1 MKKTKAFTLVEMLI
15 VMGIIIILISVGVVT
30 GRWAIRRANKLDHMN
45 AARKL
50 ETALLAF
57 KNENKFVPKVGDCTG
72 EPPVCY
78 SSEFFSEILGFG
90 TTTDYLS
97 EYLEET
103 PFDGGTDATYYY
115 TSDSQG
121 QFFIVCVSLGGED
134 DENHWGFY
142 CTGTGI
148 GFLPGGEYGSIT
160 KEEIGPAGEDT
171 QSGIIE
177 SSAFDDTDWCKDSQE
192 FSGDCRSN

>member
-1 MKKTKAFTLVEMLI
+1 
-15 VMGIIIILISVGVVT
+15 MGILIILISVGIMV

-57 KNENKFVPKVGDCTG
+57 KNENKFVPKVGNCSPIND
-72 EPPVCY
+72 PVCY
-78 SSEFFSEILGFG
+78 ESELFSEILGFK
-90 TTTDYLS
+90 TTPDYLS
-97 EYLEET
+97 EYLEEK
-103 PFDGGTDATYYY
+103 PFNGGTDATYYY

-134 DENHWGFY
+134 DENNWGFY

-148 GFLPGGEYGSIT
+148 GFLPEENPIT
-160 KEEIGPAGEDT
+160 KEEIEPEDT
-171 QSGIIE
+171 QQSAIILG
-177 SSAFDDTDWCKDSQE
+177 SSFDDSDWCKEPQE
-192 FSGDCRSN
+192 FRGDCN